1 MKNLVEKIIQY
12 EKGELNPTEMIAF
25 FQHLIDTDL
34 AWSLQGNYGRVARN
48 LIEDGLCHPQQTKD
62 TK

>member
-1 MKNLVEKIIQY
+1 MKNLVERIVKY
-12 EKGELNPTEMIAF
+12 ENGEMHASEMVRF
-25 FQHLIDTDL
+25 FQELIDTDL
-34 AWSLQGNYGRVARN
+34 AWNLQGSYSRVARN